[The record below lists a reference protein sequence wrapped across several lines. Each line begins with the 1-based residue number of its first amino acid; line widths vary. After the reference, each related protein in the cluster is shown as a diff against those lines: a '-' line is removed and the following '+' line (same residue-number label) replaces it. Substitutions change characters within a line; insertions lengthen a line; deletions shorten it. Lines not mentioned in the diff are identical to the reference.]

1 MFVCLFVFFSKINSC
16 FLQELLQTHHAIAE
30 TKIPAKIISGVF
42 GEASGGV
49 ITTGGGVM
57 ATLNVTLV
65 GMNGA
70 PARLMI
76 GTLMA
81 HQS

>member
-1 MFVCLFVFFSKINSC
+1 MFVFFSKINNSC
-16 FLQELLQTHHAIAE
+16 FLQELLKTHHAIAE
-30 TKIPAKIISGVF
+30 TKITSGVF